1 MSSMENKKKL
11 FRQDSSNMI
20 KNMKIKNS
28 ILVCFLMIG
37 FFSFS
42 QKVQLK
48 KADSKYEQFHYVN
61 AIKTYEKVANKGYK
75 SVELFSKLGDSYYFQ
90 SNLNEANK
98 WYEQLFALNQKV
110 DSEYY
115 FRYAQTLKS
124 IGDYKKADEM
134 MAAFDKLNNADLR
147 ALLAK
152 NQINYLEEIK
162 KNSGR
167 YRVQNAGINSEYSD
181 YGASFYKSTLVFTSA
196 RDTGGVFVK
205 KHNWTNQ
212 SYTNLYG
219 SIVTE
224 NGNLAEPEKFS
235 KKIDTR
241 YHESTPVFTNDGMT
255 MYFTRNN
262 FLNGKKGRD
271 SKKTILLKLYKATR
285 VGDSWV
291 NVTELPFNSD
301 EYNCAH
307 PALSP
312 DEKTLY
318 FSSNMPGSKGMSD
331 IYKVAIL
338 SDGSF
343 GIPVNLGGSIN
354 TEARETFPFISNS
367 NELYFASDGHPGLG
381 GLDVF
386 ITQLKEDGTHGKIKN
401 VGAPVNSN
409 SDDFAFIMD
418 TATKNGFF
426 SSNRKEDNL
435 GFDDIYKCTETIP
448 VPKDCQQSLTGLLVD
463 AETKLPIA
471 GVKVVLYDLNYVKI
485 DELTTDQNGKFD
497 FGQVACE
504 TKFRIQFD
512 QKEYAQKETLVIT
525 PKDSGITDVLIELT
539 PNLQPLQVGRDLRKT
554 LGIDIIYFD
563 LDKSNIR
570 PDAAVELA
578 KILEVMKEYPTLE
591 IDVRSHTDSRQT
603 DKYNLILSERRA
615 KSTIQWLIDNGIE
628 AKRLT
633 GKGYGETQLLN
644 NCADDV
650 PCSEEEHQVNRRS
663 EFIIKKL

>member
-1 MSSMENKKKL
+1 MSLKVNKKKL

-48 KADSKYEQFHYVN
+48 KADAKYEQFHYVN

-98 WYEQLFALNQKV
+98 WYEQLFALNQKI

-219 SIVTE
+219 SLVTE

-343 GIPVNLGGSIN
+343 GTPVNVGGSIN
-354 TEARETFPFISNS
+354 TEARETFPFISNN

-401 VGAPVNSN
+401 VGTPVNSN

-603 DKYNLILSERRA
+603 SKYNINLSERRA
-615 KSTIQWLIDNGIE
+615 KSTIEWLIQNGV
-628 AKRLT
+628 APNRLT

-644 NCADDV
+644 SCADDV
-650 PCSEEEHQVNRRS
+650 PCSEEEHQANRRS
-663 EFIIKKL
+663 EFIITKL

>member
-1 MSSMENKKKL
+1 
-11 FRQDSSNMI
+11 
-20 KNMKIKNS
+20 MKIKNS

-48 KADSKYEQFHYVN
+48 KADEKYEQFHYVN

-98 WYEQLFALNQKV
+98 WYEQLFALNQKI

-343 GIPVNLGGSIN
+343 GTPVNVGGSIN
-354 TEARETFPFISNS
+354 TEARETFPFISNN

-401 VGAPVNSN
+401 VGTPVNSN

-525 PKDSGITDVLIELT
+525 PKDSGITDVLIELI
-539 PNLQPLQVGRDLRKT
+539 PNLQPLKVGRDLRKT

-603 DKYNLILSERRA
+603 SKYNINLSERRA
-615 KSTIQWLIDNGIE
+615 KSTIEWLIQNGVDPN
-628 AKRLT
+628 RLT

-644 NCADDV
+644 SCADDV
-650 PCSEEEHQVNRRS
+650 PCSEEEHQANRRS

>member
-1 MSSMENKKKL
+1 MSLKVNKKKL

-48 KADSKYEQFHYVN
+48 KADAKYEQFHYVN

-167 YRVQNAGINSEYSD
+167 YRIENAGINSEYSD
-181 YGASFYKSTLVFTSA
+181 YGTSFYKSTLVFTSA

-343 GIPVNLGGSIN
+343 GTPVNLGGSIN
-354 TEARETFPFISNS
+354 TEARETFPFISNN

-401 VGAPVNSN
+401 VGTPVNSN

-485 DELTTDQNGKFD
+485 DELTTEQNGKFD

-539 PNLQPLQVGRDLRKT
+539 PNLQPLKVGRDLRKT

-603 DKYNLILSERRA
+603 DKYNLNLSERRA
-615 KSTIQWLIDNGIE
+615 KSTIEWLIQNGV
-628 AKRLT
+628 APNRLT

-644 NCADDV
+644 SCADDV
-650 PCSEEEHQVNRRS
+650 PCSEEEHQANRRS
-663 EFIIKKL
+663 EFIITKL